1 MRTHTAGIIARNR
14 TTLLLLAAVTTCV
27 LLVAMVPRA
36 DSATGRAGVKVSGN
50 GVKKAGREVRATV
63 YYTNTNSNAG
73 IAPERVNQILVSSR
87 TLKWNSRARGVPRC
101 GAAIPNDGRAPRC
114 SSRSKV
120 GSGSITGIFG
130 QPLQS
135 ATLLGVLSPVNA
147 TVTLYNYK
155 PASGNQA
162 RLLAVVRTRTPLAG
176 VSINVLVP
184 VSRGGTLTINVPD
197 VAQMPPAIPAALPP
211 GSRFI
216 LTSMTAS
223 VTAKKQRRGKPY
235 VYLRTLKN
243 LHMNVSASY
252 E

>member
-1 MRTHTAGIIARNR
+1 MRTHTAGIHARTR
-14 TTLLLLAAVTTCV
+14 PMLLLFAAVTTCA
-27 LLVAMVPRA
+27 LLAAIVPRA
-36 DSATGRAGVKVSGN
+36 DAATGRAGVKVTGN
-50 GVKKAGREVRATV
+50 GVKKAGREVRATM

-101 GAAIPNDGRAPRC
+101 GASIPNDGNAPRC

-120 GSGSITGIFG
+120 GSGTITGIFG

-135 ATLLGVLSPVNA
+135 ATLLGPLAPV
-147 TVTLYNYK
+147 TGSVTIYNYR

-184 VSRGGTLTINVPD
+184 VSRSGTLTINVPD
-197 VAQMPPAIPAALPP
+197 VPQMPAAIGAALPV

-216 LTSMTAS
+216 LTSLTAT
-223 VTAKKQRRGKPY
+223 VTAKRQRRGKPY

-243 LHMNVSASY
+243 LHMSVSATY

>member
-1 MRTHTAGIIARNR
+1 MRTHMASAKARTK

-27 LLVAMVPRA
+27 LIVAMVPRA
-36 DSATGRAGVKVSGN
+36 DAATGRAGVKVTGN

-73 IAPERVNQILVSSR
+73 FAPERVNQILVSSR

-101 GAAIPNDGRAPRC
+101 AASIPNDGSAPRC

-130 QPLQS
+130 QPKQS
-135 ATLLGVLSPVNA
+135 AMLLGVLSPVSGS
-147 TVTLYNYK
+147 VTLYNYR
-155 PASGNQA
+155 PAGGNQA
-162 RLLAVVRTRTPLAG
+162 RLLAVVRTRSPLAG

-197 VAQMPPAIPAALPP
+197 VAQMPPAIGAALPP
-211 GSRFI
+211 GSRFM
-216 LTSMTAS
+216 LTSLTAT

-235 VYLRTLKN
+235 IHLRTLKN
-243 LHMNVSASY
+243 LHMNVSATY